1 MSLFRKAQSAVAH
14 NSMIPSLGNNDL
26 KLLQDLIHAEKSFVA
41 SNSKTATELKY
52 TCDALRAWGSN
63 EGDDLEDVIPK
74 VALLFEHLSRAENRY
89 NYYVST
95 MRLHLKSIR
104 SREEKFAEFKTRRRA
119 LVSKIDG
126 MERKLAK
133 MGPENKDLAK
143 VTSSLRELRS
153 DMEVL
158 NNEIAHEYATLGDY
172 KRRAIVEALHLKSG
186 GLMELA
192 EKAIVIAEST
202 RRLADEVP
210 LTPTNPNESR
220 APYRNEAR
228 TNRVLSEAVRQL
240 DNIRFEPHD
249 AQVSVDPTE
258 PSPLSPMPTHSRCE
272 LPEVN
277 EPAGA
282 VEANGPHG
290 AVMQDTEHG
299 SQGWVALP
307 EAEVSA
313 ETPVPQETWGR
324 SHPIGLATVPEGTD
338 GVDEVHE
345 AEEERVPEQVTMPSD
360 PSYYGYQE
368 QQLADE
374 RDTSGMQRML
384 AESGLNYVSD
394 AIPSFPPMP
403 AQHPPPPAGPTS
415 PVYLY
420 DRAPNHAAA
429 PPPPPPADA
438 YAPYPHVQ
446 NAYVAEPTYQ
456 MPLTNRA
463 SMQQLPAMSSHDAES
478 YTRPTRSATYAPMA
492 PSEPMVSQPNSA
504 TGAAPS
510 LSPSVY
516 QAPFAPA
523 PYQPPPPSYLQQH
536 APPEYVL
543 PPPSHMGGPAI
554 APSSPRYHPMQ

>member
-14 NSMIPSLGNNDL
+14 NSIIPSLGNNDL
-26 KLLQDLIHAEKSFVA
+26 KLLQDLIHAEKSFIA
-41 SNSKTATELKY
+41 SNSKTANELKY
-52 TCDALRAWGSN
+52 TCDALRDWGSN
-63 EGDDLEDVIPK
+63 EGDDLEDILPK

-104 SREEKFAEFKTRRRA
+104 SREEKFAEFKARRRA

-126 MERKLAK
+126 MERRLAK

-172 KRRAIVEALHLKSG
+172 KRRAVVEALHLKSG

-210 LTPTNPNESR
+210 LTPTNPNEDR

-228 TNRVLSEAVRQL
+228 TNRLLSEAVRQL

-249 AQVSVDPTE
+249 AQISVDPTE
-258 PSPLSPMPTHSRCE
+258 PSPLSPLPSHSRYE
-272 LPEVN
+272 LPEAN
-277 EPAGA
+277 ESAVV
-282 VEANGPHG
+282 VEANESRA
-290 AVMQDTEHG
+290 AVVQDTEHG
-299 SQGWVALP
+299 SQGWVAPP
-307 EAEVSA
+307 ETEVSA
-313 ETPVPQETWGR
+313 ETTVPQETWGR
-324 SHPIGLATVPEGTD
+324 PHPIGLATVPEGTD
-338 GVDEVHE
+338 GVDEVPE
-345 AEEERVPEQVTMPSD
+345 AEDERVPEQVTMPSGA
-360 PSYYGYQE
+360 SYYGYHE

-374 RDTSGMQRML
+374 HDTSGMQRML
-384 AESGLNYVSD
+384 ADSGLNHVSD

-403 AQHPPPPAGPTS
+403 AQHPPPRAGPSS
-415 PVYLY
+415 PVYMY
-420 DRAPNHAAA
+420 DRAPNHAV
-429 PPPPPPADA
+429 PPADA
-438 YAPYPHVQ
+438 YTPYPLVQ
-446 NAYVAEPTYQ
+446 SAYVAEPTYQ
-456 MPLTNRA
+456 ASLTNRA
-463 SMQQLPAMSSHDAES
+463 SMQQLPAMSSYDAES
-478 YTRPTRSATYAPMA
+478 YALPTRSATYAPMA
-492 PSEPMVSQPNSA
+492 PSEPIVSQPSSA

-523 PYQPPPPSYLQQH
+523 PYQPPPPSYLQQN
-536 APPEYVL
+536 APAEHVL

-554 APSSPRYHPMQ
+554 APPSPRYHPMQ

>member
-41 SNSKTATELKY
+41 SNAKTANELKY

-63 EGDDLEDVIPK
+63 EGDDLEDILPK

-104 SREEKFAEFKTRRRA
+104 SREEKFAEFKARRRA
-119 LVSKIDG
+119 LVTKIDG
-126 MERKLAK
+126 MERKLAR

-153 DMEVL
+153 DMDVL

-172 KRRAIVEALHLKSG
+172 KRRAIVEALHLKSS

-210 LTPTNPNESR
+210 LTPTNPNEER

-240 DNIRFEPHD
+240 DHIRFEPHD
-249 AQVSVDPTE
+249 APLAVDPTE
-258 PSPLSPMPTHSRCE
+258 PSPSSPMPTHPRYDM
-272 LPEVN
+272 P
-277 EPAGA
+277 
-282 VEANGPHG
+282 EANETA
-290 AVMQDTEHG
+290 AVVDTNGQRVAVIQDTERG
-299 SQGWVALP
+299 SQGWVAPP
-307 EAEVSA
+307 EADISA
-313 ETPVPQETWGR
+313 ETTFPQATWSR
-324 SHPIGLATVPEGTD
+324 PPTMGLATVPESID
-338 GVDEVHE
+338 GVDEVQE
-345 AEEERVPEQVTMPSD
+345 AEGVRAPEQVIMPPE
-360 PSYYGYQE
+360 PSYYGYHE
-368 QQLADE
+368 PPPADE

-384 AESGLNYVSD
+384 TDSGLNHVSD

-403 AQHPPPPAGPTS
+403 APHPPPPAGPTS
-415 PVYLY
+415 SVYTY
-420 DRAPNHAAA
+420 DRMPTHAA
-429 PPPPPPADA
+429 PQADA
-438 YAPYPHVQ
+438 YAAYPQVP
-446 NAYVAEPTYQ
+446 NAYVAESTYQ
-456 MPLTNRA
+456 APLTNGA
-463 SMQQLPAMSSHDAES
+463 SMQPMPAMSPHDAES
-478 YTRPTRSATYAPMA
+478 YSQPTPSATYAPVA
-492 PSEPMVSQPNSA
+492 RSEPMVTQPQSA

-516 QAPFAPA
+516 QAPFAQA
-523 PYQPPPPSYLQQH
+523 AYQAPPPSYLQQN
-536 APPEYVL
+536 APTGYVL
-543 PPPSHMGGPAI
+543 PPPSHTGASVI
-554 APSSPRYHPMQ
+554 APPSPRYPSM